1 MFGLDTLDL
10 LREHKPIRRPK
21 LRRGFLY
28 AAAPV
33 VAVSVV
39 IGGPGLV
46 QSLSGDY
53 SGLVMFLVALAIN
66 VLISLALGYMAYHAN
81 RNRMGF

>member
-28 AAAPV
+28 AACPV
-33 VAVSVV
+33 VALALVV
-39 IGGPGLV
+39 AGTAV
-46 QSLSGDY
+46 ARSSSGSY
-53 SGLVMFLVALAIN
+53 EGIVMFLVAVAIN
-66 VLISLALGYMAYHAN
+66 VVISLALGYMAYHAN